1 MDVISPK
8 QIVQGYWSTWNYSR
22 IGGVSSIQIPF
33 SSLPRKRENNLETE
47 TPWLQ
52 YPWPPGHNWFKASG
66 SRIASSGSRKFLEAA
81 GRNLG
86 YCHICMNWLNNLKSL
101 CKSSSC
107 HVHKFHPLDWN
118 IKCAQNDFS
127 QDCQGPSIS
136 HAGRL
141 RLCELK
147 WVLKSKSKKGYYA
160 FLPISSEQWNTI
172 STGRHALQRAY
183 YY

>member
-101 CKSSSC
+101 CKSH
-107 HVHKFHPLDWN
+107 HVMFIGSPAGLKYKMCSERFFTGL
-118 IKCAQNDFS
+118 S
-127 QDCQGPSIS
+127 RPSIS

>member
-33 SSLPRKRENNLETE
+33 SSLPGKRENNLETE

-66 SRIASSGSRKFLEAA
+66 SRIASSGSRKFLKAA

-101 CKSSSC
+101 CKSHHVMFIVSPAGLKYKMCSERFFTGLSRPKHKPCREAASMWTEMSTEVEVKKRLLRFSSYFFRTVE
-107 HVHKFHPLDWN
+107 HNQHW
-118 IKCAQNDFS
+118 
-127 QDCQGPSIS
+127 
-136 HAGRL
+136 
-141 RLCELK
+141 
-147 WVLKSKSKKGYYA
+147 
-160 FLPISSEQWNTI
+160 
-172 STGRHALQRAY
+172 
-183 YY
+183 